1 MSGAAL
7 DVLRNGSRP
16 STSFNVLWNV
26 CLPEQLYR
34 TAVPMRTN
42 SAIPYIAPEPENI
55 SIEFH
60 YPSVTRRIVGAMVA
74 LILTPI
80 CNLLLIGY
88 VQRVVLVGQDRP
100 SGFGQYLLMAASLPA
115 GLFCAVIVFVFASFM
130 RVFSSEQCR
139 LSRLWCLGAMIFVL
153 AAARCVPSAERHSS
167 LLAFVAFS
175 GISAIVPVFVG
186 VYSARTRLGGTG
198 DR

>member
-1 MSGAAL
+1 MSFQGVKTLPMSGAAL

-42 SAIPYIAPEPENI
+42 SANPYIAPEPENI

-88 VQRVVLVGQDRP
+88 VQREVLQVPRTVD
-100 SGFGQYLLMAASLPA
+100 SLILSVLK
-115 GLFCAVIVFVFASFM
+115 GSQNVIEAIVSVK
-130 RVFSSEQCR
+130 
-139 LSRLWCLGAMIFVL
+139 
-153 AAARCVPSAERHSS
+153 AERSS
-167 LLAFVAFS
+167 S
-175 GISAIVPVFVG
+175 
-186 VYSARTRLGGTG
+186 VYS
-198 DR
+198 